1 MLKKRPKKLKIRI
14 AAKKKADQADN
25 IVILEQ
31 KTGNTEKKT
40 LLLMR
45 VGVAGFM
52 AIFFMAWIFSLKYQF
67 KTNANNNSKSSLNWE
82 QTKTE
87 LDKVMNQVKQGIA
100 EIKQIQAAKP
110 QNILP
115 RQSELTNKQLDL
127 LKGKLINEIASGTA
141 SSTKK

>member
-100 EIKQIQAAKP
+100 EIKQIQAAKQ
-110 QNILP
+110 QNTLP
-115 RQSELTNKQLDL
+115 RQPELTSEQIDL
-127 LKGKLINEIASGTA
+127 LKGKLINEAASGT
-141 SSTKK
+141 KK